1 MKGEY
6 GVVNNK
12 EEDFARMALE
22 LGGAQI
28 KLDSSVSSTVNLFD
42 FDKPEIKEE
51 ILEQKERDLRALLNE
66 ANKCYSQGSLLAID
80 YLDKFNEIPGL
91 KDNPEWKERAKKIL
105 QEFAEQISIKNMRI
119 RMGMSQSQFANYIGI
134 PVRTLQEWEQGKRTP
149 PSYIVKMVHNIMR
162 LEDEKKKEFAKKK
175 YLVEQYTE
183 KDYTMDQLIQI
194 YTQKMGTSRKD
205 GVILEFITQKPL
217 FDENGKIIGITTD
230 FPAELNV
237 YTYKAPNGIILNPF
251 NKKDIEKGLWLH
263 SEGKSIASR
272 DMPRKKYEPYIAS
285 RDNCTQNET
294 YPGFGITESGK
305 TALLDIQSLMNEAKK
320 AGYKVLEFK
329 DIPAS
334 YETFNPFAGTYD
346 ILGEER
352 KSFIEKLS
360 EITEFLI
367 IDEDNKHTRIRYKQK
382 EHGYTEEEL
391 NKLYS
396 DFFTLKNSMKVQI
409 RIVSAYEKK

>member
-1 MKGEY
+1 M
-6 GVVNNK
+6 NNN
-12 EEDFARMALE
+12 EEDFARKALE

-28 KLDSSVSSTVNLFD
+28 KLTPSASTINLFGI
-42 FDKPEIKEE
+42 DKPEVTEE
-51 ILEQKERDLRALLNE
+51 LLEQKECDLRALLDE
-66 ANKCYSQGSLLAID
+66 ANKCYMQGSLLAID
-80 YLDKFNEIPGL
+80 YLDKFDELPGL
-91 KDNPEWKERAKKIL
+91 NDNPEWKERARKIL

-119 RMGMSQSQFANYIGI
+119 RMGMSQGQFANYMGF

-149 PSYIVKMVHNIMR
+149 PNYIVKMVHNIMQ
-162 LEDEKKKEFAKKK
+162 LEDEKKKELAKKK

-183 KDYTMDQLIQI
+183 KDYTMDQLIQL
-194 YTQKMGTSRKD
+194 YTQKIGTCRKD
-205 GVILEFITQKPL
+205 GVILEFIRQKPL
-217 FDENGKIIGITTD
+217 FDENGQIIGVTTD

-237 YTYKAPNGIILNPF
+237 YTYKVPM
-251 NKKDIEKGLWLH
+251 KVTQ
-263 SEGKSIASR
+263 GKE
-272 DMPRKKYEPYIAS
+272 YEPYITDG
-285 RDNCTQNET
+285 DNCTKHET
-294 YPGFGITESGK
+294 VPKFSTTASGK
-305 TALLDIQSLMNEAKK
+305 TTLISIQSLMNEAKK

-360 EITEFLI
+360 EITELFI
-367 IDEDNKHTRIRYKQK
+367 IEEDNEHTRIRYKQK